1 MDARTSKMQKRIS
14 AKQEKRMAEDLG
26 GRVQPASGALKH
38 AKGDVR
44 VMGSVRAE
52 AKYTSKSQYTLKLAE
67 LEKIIGEA
75 GLDRAVL
82 QVCFA
87 DRANRPILELAVFP
101 WNKTEGVSGAL
112 ERADIQTF
120 AKSLRLDRDRIAV
133 KLLSGDRYI
142 VFSEK
147 GGEVRHRWFRI
158 SNWKDYLTLME
169 EIDA

>member
-1 MDARTSKMQKRIS
+1 MDARTSKMQKRVS

-52 AKYTSKSQYTLKLAE
+52 AKYTSKSQYILKLPE
-67 LEKIIGEA
+67 LDKIIGEA

-82 QVCFA
+82 QVCFV
-87 DRANRPILELAVFP
+87 DRANRPILEIAIFP
-101 WNKTEGVSGAL
+101 WDKTEGILGSL
-112 ERADIQTF
+112 FRANLQTF
-120 AKSLRLDRDRIAV
+120 AKSIRLDRDRVAV
-133 KLLSGDRYI
+133 KLLKENMYI
-142 VFSEK
+142 VFSDK
-147 GGEVRHRWFRI
+147 KDEVRHRWFRVM
-158 SNWKDYLTLME
+158 NWKDYLTLME